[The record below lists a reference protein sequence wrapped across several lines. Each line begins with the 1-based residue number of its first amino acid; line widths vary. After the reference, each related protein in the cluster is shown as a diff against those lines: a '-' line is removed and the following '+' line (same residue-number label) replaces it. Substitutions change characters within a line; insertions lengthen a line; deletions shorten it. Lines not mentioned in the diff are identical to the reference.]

1 MKKIAIVGSMN
12 VDYSVYVAHTPAVG
26 ETILADRLSITPGGK
41 GANQAFAVG
50 RLGGDA
56 VMLGAVG
63 VDSYGDLLLG
73 SLKGAD
79 VDVAHVKK
87 TAERN
92 TGMAVIAVND
102 DGDNTII
109 VIPGTNSLVD
119 KAYIDDMRSVIER
132 CDIIVMQLEIPME
145 TVLHTAKLAKSLRK
159 TVILD
164 PAPASVEI
172 DEELFRYVDIAT
184 PNETELAML
193 TGDPAASENLSRAAA
208 ALKVRGV
215 KNVIATLGDKGA
227 FLSTADGFERFYPP
241 TPGIRAVDTTAAGDS
256 FTASVAISLASGL
269 ELPDVIQSAMAVA
282 EIVVTRKGAQAS
294 IPSKEELREREL
306 VLNEAVSHS

>member
-208 ALKVRGV
+208 ALKARGV

>member
-119 KAYIDDMRSVIER
+119 MAYIDDMRSVIER

-145 TVLHTAKLAKSLRK
+145 TVLHTAKLAKSLGK

-172 DEELFRYVDIAT
+172 DEALFRYVDIAT

-208 ALKVRGV
+208 ALKARGV

>member
-145 TVLHTAKLAKSLRK
+145 TVLHTAKLAKSLGK

-208 ALKVRGV
+208 ALKARGV